1 MRRSNN
7 RQVSKPNPVAKARAT
22 GEHGP
27 KRAQMVHVGKKNKK
41 PKYKQDFLEYSDGKI
56 IFFKSY

>member
-1 MRRSNN
+1 MRRPNK
-7 RQVSKPNPVAKARAT
+7 RKVTKPNPVAKARAT

-27 KRAQMVHVGKKNKK
+27 KRSKMIHEGKKNKK
-41 PKYKQDFLEYSDGKI
+41 PKYKPDFLEYPDGKI